1 MNVAS
6 TNSGVHD
13 MSAAV
18 LRDKTAV
25 VTGASSGI
33 GLATAIE
40 LARRGAR
47 VVMVCRD
54 PRRAVA
60 AQEEIASLAG
70 VPQPPVVLAD
80 FLSLDEVR
88 AAGEQLAREYEVID
102 ILVNNAGAIFAKRE
116 LTGDG
121 LEKTFAVNHLAPFLL
136 TNLVLDSLKRSPAGR
151 VVTVTSETYSKRL
164 DFGNLQGEKTYNFF
178 RAYQHSKLANILFT
192 NELARRASGSN
203 LTANSVSPG
212 PAVTRFG
219 DNMTGLPSLM
229 PKVMKR
235 IPFLFKQPEQAA
247 EGVSRLAADP
257 ELATVTGRFF
267 LKLAEQELKSGAR
280 DHDVARQLWEISAL
294 LTGLQSSPAVLVG
307 AD

>member
-1 MNVAS
+1 
-6 TNSGVHD
+6 
-13 MSAAV
+13 MSAAR
-18 LRDKTAV
+18 LRDKTAI

-60 AQEEIASLAG
+60 AQETIASQAD
-70 VPQPPVVLAD
+70 VPRPPVVIAD
-80 FLSLDEVR
+80 FLSLAEVR
-88 AAGEQLAREYEVID
+88 AAGEQLAREYPVID
-102 ILVNNAGAIFAKRE
+102 VLVNNAGAIFAKRE
-116 LTGDG
+116 LTRDG

-136 TNLVLDSLKRSPAGR
+136 TNLLLDSLKRAPAGR

-164 DFGNLQGEKTYNFF
+164 DFGNLQGEKSYNFF

-192 NELARRASGSN
+192 NELARVASGTN

-247 EGVSRLAADP
+247 EGVVRLAADP
-257 ELATVTGRFF
+257 DLAAVTGRFF
-267 LKLAEQELKSGAR
+267 LKLAEQELKPGAQ
-280 DHDVARQLWEISAL
+280 DVDVARQLWEISAL
-294 LTGLQSSPAVLVG
+294 LAGLQSAPTALVV